1 MQTRPCG
8 RWGLAAHAVTQRYQE
23 SDLFA
28 FPSVNEGLAQV
39 LFEAMSRSLPAFIRG
54 ADDLV
59 TEGKGLF
66 IVPVRDVERLAEAI
80 LWCYQHRDE
89 MRAMGRAARAK
100 IESQFTLE
108 HYNQRMI
115 ELFKSLAT

>member
-1 MQTRPCG
+1 MK
-8 RWGLAAHAVTQRYQE
+8 GLPRSFSKRCPQ
-23 SDLFA
+23 DC
-28 FPSVNEGLAQV
+28 
-39 LFEAMSRSLPAFIRG
+39 RSLPAFIR
-54 ADDLV
+54 ARTTWSLK
-59 TEGKGLF
+59 GKAVSLF
-66 IVPVRDVERLAEAI
+66 PCVMWSAWPRQFCGVH
-80 LWCYQHRDE
+80 QHRDE